1 MTKLRSVP
9 IFPILVTKSHMNLK
23 KNLLSDMKGA
33 LRAKDSLRLNT
44 IRGLISEIKYREIDL
59 CRELEDDE
67 IIPIIATQIKKRKE
81 AATLFEKG
89 RRGDLFEKEN
99 QEMAILQEYMPEQV
113 SEESLRSRIRE
124 IIAELGVVEM
134 KDLGKVMKAVI
145 PEFKGRADNGQIKN
159 LVAECMKQ

>member
-89 RRGDLFEKEN
+89 G
-99 QEMAILQEYMPEQV
+99 A
-113 SEESLRSRIRE
+113 
-124 IIAELGVVEM
+124 
-134 KDLGKVMKAVI
+134 
-145 PEFKGRADNGQIKN
+145 
-159 LVAECMKQ
+159 